1 MTFHGE
7 CAKVMMP
14 LDGVTYLYDPTLI
27 KNDELTQTIIVSDFE
42 KILVATQLNE
52 RTLRKSG
59 IDKNA
64 FATFSKQTKCNHSK
78 GMAKYSLPNTGYA
91 AWARARRRP
100 AGGTLRGPPSSSW

>member
-1 MTFHGE
+1 
-7 CAKVMMP
+7 MP

-64 FATFSKQTKCNHSK
+64 FATFPNKQNAIILK
-78 GMAKYSLPNTGYA
+78 
-91 AWARARRRP
+91 AWRSTHCQTPVA
-100 AGGTLRGPPSSSW
+100 LLGPELVGVQQVER